1 MKKGQ
6 FTKNQNNQLI
16 DAPIVEGVDRE
27 LFNDD
32 GQCFKAGCKMAPWP
46 LISDSFK
53 NERNRFR

>member
-16 DAPIVEGVDRE
+16 VAPIVEGVDRE

-32 GQCFKAGCKMAPWP
+32 GQCFKAGYQNGSMAAY
-46 LISDSFK
+46 K
-53 NERNRFR
+53 